1 MITWTFEGMEIAF
14 RSKPENLARD
24 IQKMALANKI
34 SPETKTRIIDGNVN
48 NIVSPATASSDG
60 DTSTTPL
67 ETVPVVP
74 TKNKGGKTPVLSPVP
89 DDLDDT
95 SNSTDVLG
103 LSDPGSDPDE
113 SGVWLYGE

>member
-1 MITWTFEGMEIAF
+1 MITWTFEGMEITF
-14 RSKPENLARD
+14 RSKPENLVRD

-48 NIVSPATASSDG
+48 NTVSPTTPSSDG

-67 ETVPVVP
+67 ETIPVVP
-74 TKNKGGKTPVLSPVP
+74 TKNKSGKTPVVSPVP
-89 DDLDDT
+89 NDLDNT
-95 SNSTDVLG
+95 SPSTDVLG
-103 LSDPGSDPDE
+103 LSVTGSDPDE